1 MKKSLLIVLSML
13 LVMGFATTVFAV
25 HAEIPAETQ
34 SVVAKGATQITLGGS
49 IRFRGETKVNT
60 GDFLDDR
67 ADNFSG
73 YDGRVR
79 LSVDAQVSPNTMGR
93 IQLES
98 GDADGNDVYTWGA
111 SGSDDAGTYAE
122 GNGKRGDMRILEA
135 WIQSKNLFG
144 SPLGIKVGHMPYK
157 LGEGLFANH
166 SKYGDDLIMFFVEP
180 TKEMH
185 LALINV
191 KFTEGTN
198 TTTNGANTNNN
209 SDDTDVYTLLGVHKI
224 DPVNASWDISYIDDQ
239 NFSSRG
245 FHLWN
250 IGVRGSAKIANM
262 VNVRADV
269 EFQTGKAKGTQTA
282 LTSSQ
287 VGNTATE
294 VKVRGYAFLIGA
306 DVALGQVTL
315 DAAIG
320 MGSGDNNASDNKVK
334 TFQTAQ
340 SSGQKFTYVY
350 DYRAR
355 TSGVNA
361 PSTGASGLGA
371 ADTGIANTTYYKIG
385 ASAKPVKDLSAGLD
399 LYLLKATK
407 AVSTSSTYNDKDIG
421 VEVDGRMKYN
431 IDKNLVYFIEGGYL
445 FAGDFYRNIT
455 ANAVEPDNAY
465 AVRHGIELTF

>member
-1 MKKSLLIVLSML
+1 
-13 LVMGFATTVFAV
+13 
-25 HAEIPAETQ
+25 
-34 SVVAKGATQITLGGS
+34 
-49 IRFRGETKVNT
+49 
-60 GDFLDDR
+60 
-67 ADNFSG
+67 
-73 YDGRVR
+73 
-79 LSVDAQVSPNTMGR
+79 
-93 IQLES
+93 
-98 GDADGNDVYTWGA
+98 
-111 SGSDDAGTYAE
+111 
-122 GNGKRGDMRILEA
+122 
-135 WIQSKNLFG
+135 
-144 SPLGIKVGHMPYK
+144 MPYK

-166 SKYGDDLIMFFVEP
+166 SKYGDDLVMFFVEP

-224 DPVNASWDISYIDDQ
+224 NPVNASWDITYIDDK

-245 FHLWN
+245 FHFWN
-250 IGVRGSAKIANM
+250 IGGRVSAKIANM
-262 VNVRADV
+262 VNVKADV

-287 VGNTATE
+287 VGDTAAD

-320 MGSGDNNASDNKVK
+320 LGSGDNNASDNKIK

-340 SSGQKFTYVY
+340 SSDQKFTYVY
-350 DYRAR
+350 EYRAR
-355 TSGVNA
+355 SAGVNA
-361 PSTGASGLGA
+361 PSTGASALGPV
-371 ADTGIANTTYYKIG
+371 DTGIANTTYYKIG

-399 LYLLKATK
+399 LYILRATK
-407 AVSTSSTYNDKDIG
+407 AVSTNSTYKDKDIG

-445 FAGDFYRNIT
+445 FAGDFYKNIT